1 LELRLPTED
10 ELVQLAG
17 VARLGVHPPAD
28 MPFLVPWTDDLQSE
42 TFVESFVGYHLGARA
57 AWRLDEWRLELGA
70 WRDRELMGAQ
80 GIHAGSFALERTAYS
95 GSWLAQKFQGK
106 GYGTEMRA
114 AILKLA
120 FCGLGALAAGS
131 TALDGNVASARV
143 SAKLGYE
150 NAGEGLRLIRGEPT
164 RERRFLL
171 SRERWE
177 QSAHPRVELAGLAP
191 CLPLFGVS
199 GARRPRPA

>member
-1 LELRLPTED
+1 LELRLPVED

-17 VARLGVHPPAD
+17 VARLGVHPPGE
-28 MPFLVPWTDDLQSE
+28 MPFLVPWTDDLRSE
-42 TFVESFVGYHLGARA
+42 SFVETFVGYHLAVRS
-57 AWRLDEWRLELGA
+57 AWRSDDWRLELGV

-80 GIHAGSFALERTAYS
+80 GIHARSFARERTAYS
-95 GSWLAQKFQGK
+95 GSWLAQRFQGK

-114 AILKLA
+114 AILELT
-120 FCGLGALAAGS
+120 FCGLGAVAAGS
-131 TALDGNVASARV
+131 TVLEGNAASARV

-150 NAGEGLRLIRGEPT
+150 EAGEGSRLIRGEPT

-177 QSAHPRVELAGLAP
+177 QSERPRVELAGLAP
-191 CLPLFGVS
+191 CLPLFGV
-199 GARRPRPA
+199 